1 MIREHYQLTAT
12 GFRELYERKLKNS
25 SSYRKAYQQAENDHI
40 SKFNSPRYGG
50 YESFRQYRDR
60 NR

>member
-12 GFRELYERKLKNS
+12 GFRELYERKLKTS
-25 SSYRKAYQQAENDHI
+25 VSYRKAYQQAEADHI
-40 SKFNSPRYGG
+40 KKFHNPRYGG
-50 YESFRQYRDR
+50 YESFRQFRDR